1 MTKGKS
7 FTGQSK
13 SCFENHIIIYYM
25 LLKTLMSLK
34 QLGER
39 VPPRN
44 YNNDKPMELN
54 GIIETIFA
62 IIKIFVHLVQK
73 YYEMFYSP

>member
-1 MTKGKS
+1 
-7 FTGQSK
+7 
-13 SCFENHIIIYYM
+13 M